1 MSVRPNS
8 VSYRESLN
16 SGGIPD
22 SSTPDSSKPLKNSPD
37 TNPSGRAPV
46 PQDNFFARPP
56 SNFNAERAK
65 GDFIRGHGQGLLN
78 PADAVDESVEDEI
91 KRKTTELEKAKGSP
105 VTDKEKEKISNRIR
119 SLREGAWLE
128 SLKFQLVGKDVVPI
142 KYFNRLV
149 AEHEAIILKVA
160 GINSRAERKVA
171 REHAE
176 VVSFKK
182 QLDSAKESLEA
193 ACQTISER
201 DDEVQLLRQHEADS
215 RSREQGLKDQIIQL
229 RMENE
234 DLDNALHQSKAS
246 GQYSDPTNEILRR
259 RIGELEAEL
268 EPSKSTA
275 KLLEFENM
283 YLKRASQTHHG
294 DPNSLQKQIEA
305 LQAEISSRDG
315 AIKTLQSQLHDSP
328 PTEQDRIITEEPP
341 TALQARCAELRAA
354 RDEYKSLWAGKVVAN
369 DATLVQF
376 WEAVEATTQEINQLY
391 RGIDRLGRVLGLTT
405 QVLDTPS
412 VLDKIIAH
420 VVLPG
425 DDENLTPQL
434 SLLHLRNANAIAQ
447 IQIEELKRELGKA
460 QLVKSDDEIRAQLR
474 IVDEDELEKRV
485 TIRTQTYRKQRQA
498 ILSHIFDAQA
508 KFLALA
514 DRSADKAAIEALV
527 DQFLQ
532 PTALPGIRSG
542 ESGV

>member
-1 MSVRPNS
+1 MSVPSIS
-8 VSYRESLN
+8 VSHSESLN

-22 SSTPDSSKPLKNSPD
+22 YSTPDSSKPIENSPNSD
-37 TNPSGRAPV
+37 PSGPAPV

-56 SNFNAERAK
+56 SNFDAKRAK
-65 GDFIRGHGQGLLN
+65 GDFIKGHGQGLLN
-78 PADAVDESVEDEI
+78 PADAVDDSVEDEI
-91 KRKTTELEKAKGSP
+91 ARKITELEKARGSP
-105 VTDKEKEKISNRIR
+105 VTDKEKERLSNRIR
-119 SLREGAWLE
+119 SLREGGWLE
-128 SLKFQLVGKDVVPI
+128 SLKFQLVGKNVVPI
-142 KYFNRLV
+142 QYFNRLV
-149 AEHEAIILKVA
+149 VEHEAIILKVS
-160 GINSRAERKVA
+160 GINARAESKVA

-176 VVSFKK
+176 VVSLKE
-182 QLDSAKESLEA
+182 QLVSAKESLEA

-201 DDEVQLLRQHEADS
+201 DAEVQLLRQHEADS
-215 RSREQGLKDQIIQL
+215 LGREKNLTDQIIQL
-229 RMENE
+229 RKENE

-259 RIGELEAEL
+259 RIGELETEL
-268 EPSKSTA
+268 EPSKRSA
-275 KLLEFENM
+275 KLLELENI
-283 YLKRASQTHHG
+283 YLKRASQTHHS
-294 DPNSLQKQIEA
+294 DPNSLQKQIGA
-305 LQAEISSRDG
+305 LQADISSRDG
-315 AIKTLQSQLHDSP
+315 AIKTLQSQLRDSP
-328 PTEQDRIITEEPP
+328 PTEQDRTVNEELPTE
-341 TALQARCAELRAA
+341 LQARCAELRAA

-369 DATLVQF
+369 DATLVKF
-376 WEAVEATTQEINQLY
+376 WEAVEATTQEIKQLY
-391 RGIDRLGRVLGLTT
+391 RGIDRLGRVLGITT

-412 VLDKIIAH
+412 VLDKIIAR

-434 SLLHLRNANAIAQ
+434 SLLHLRNTNAIAQ

-485 TIRTQTYRKQRQA
+485 TMRTQTYRKQRQA

-527 DQFLQ
+527 DQFLH
-532 PTALPGIRSG
+532 PTTLAGVRSG
-542 ESGV
+542 EGGA